1 MSQELTIID
10 DFDKGLRDLQA
21 IETACLMLAKNPA
34 YRKFGPDG
42 IAQVMARAKA
52 LKIDPFQALNTGFY
66 CVAGRIGMTTE
77 MMAALVRRAGHS
89 IVKDSNST
97 PECVILHG
105 KRADNGDTW
114 TSKFDKQDAIVAGLW
129 GSQVWKKYPET
140 MLYNR
145 AMSTLFRQLFPDLSL
160 GAGYCENE
168 LQEIAKDPATL
179 APSSDVE
186 VMPDEPKIE
195 PVDLISDD
203 QAEFL
208 QSLLIKLPQKSQ
220 DGFLNVLAARNIDG
234 VKNIPLSVY
243 PGLLAKVNKTF
254 EEMEKKAEPTKELP
268 F

>member
-66 CVAGRIGMTTE
+66 CVSGRIGMTTE

-89 IVKDSNST
+89 IVKDANST

-168 LQEIAKDPATL
+168 LQEIAKDPSTL

-186 VMPDEPKIE
+186 VLPETPQTEVESK
-195 PVDLISDD
+195 DLITPEQVSELTDLAV
-203 QAEFL
+203 Q
-208 QSLLIKLPQKSQ
+208 LPQDRLTGFYQWILSLGYQNVAEIESKNFSTIHS
-220 DGFLNVLAARNIDG
+220 FLNRCIDAQR
-234 VKNIPLSVY
+234 K
-243 PGLLAKVNKTF
+243 AK
-254 EEMEKKAEPTKELP
+254 
-268 F
+268 